1 MKLRDYQETAIQKIL
16 ESWQKF
22 RSCLIVLPTGC
33 GKTVVFGELIH
44 RLLTNKVKVEGEQ
57 WIGQDSVRAMILAHR
72 EELISQA
79 ADKVGRISGADV
91 QVEMGEMKVSPMFGQ
106 MPHVVVSTVQ
116 TQTAPLGGKVKV
128 EGEGEQ
134 RMSKFC
140 PDDFGVLV
148 IDEAHHATAKTYRS
162 CIEHYLSNPKCRLL
176 GVTATPDR
184 ADESALGSV
193 FDTVAFEYTVTEAI
207 HDGWLVPVKQR
218 LVKVG
223 SLDFS
228 KVSSCAGD
236 FNQGELAQV
245 LEEEQ
250 NLHAIA
256 APTMEICGNR
266 RAIIFAASVKQAERL
281 AEILNRG
288 KREELRGKSED
299 GSTQDRAAWVCG
311 MTPKDERRTIL
322 EDFKAGRVQYLVNVG
337 VLTEGYDDAG
347 VEVVVMARPTKSR
360 ALYAQMAGRAT
371 RPSAKIADLLG
382 TVGDQ
387 VKVEGEGEQRM
398 DASSLRR
405 KLIAE
410 SDKPECTILDFV
422 GNSGRHKL
430 VSTVDILGGK
440 EIDEDEEEARA
451 RAKKRCEESGE
462 AVDMVAEL
470 EKSRAEIK
478 AAKAEEARRR
488 KFIQATAKFIE
499 VSVDPFNIFDLPPI
513 EATAKCTLG
522 RSLSWRQKELLRE
535 KLKVDPEK
543 IGLAQARQ
551 LLDEYFR
558 RVNERLATFGQ
569 MKMLR
574 KFGVSVPM
582 HFDEASRTLNKLLRK
597 AS

>member
-57 WIGQDSVRAMILAHR
+57 WIGQDSVRAMVLAHR

>member
-44 RLLTNKVKVEGEQ
+44 RLLTNKVNVEGEQ
-57 WIGQDSVRAMILAHR
+57 WIGQDSVRAMVLAHR

-116 TQTAPLGGKVKV
+116 TQCAPLGGKVKV

-288 KREELRGKSED
+288 KSEELRGKSED

-371 RPSAKIADLLG
+371 RPSAKIASLLG
-382 TVGDQ
+382 
-387 VKVEGEGEQRM
+387 EGPSDECRM
-398 DASSLRR
+398 KSDEWRR

-410 SDKPECTILDFV
+410 SDKPVCTIL
-422 GNSGRHKL
+422 
-430 VSTVDILGGK
+430 
-440 EIDEDEEEARA
+440 
-451 RAKKRCEESGE
+451 
-462 AVDMVAEL
+462 
-470 EKSRAEIK
+470 
-478 AAKAEEARRR
+478 
-488 KFIQATAKFIE
+488 
-499 VSVDPFNIFDLPPI
+499 
-513 EATAKCTLG
+513 
-522 RSLSWRQKELLRE
+522 
-535 KLKVDPEK
+535 
-543 IGLAQARQ
+543 
-551 LLDEYFR
+551 
-558 RVNERLATFGQ
+558 
-569 MKMLR
+569 
-574 KFGVSVPM
+574 
-582 HFDEASRTLNKLLRK
+582 
-597 AS
+597 